1 MSDPIQAEWRTLGIV
16 WQSRAAAIQRTSDEL
31 AGIAL
36 RQDRERRRMRLLV
49 ALAWLAAFGTTA
61 WLMASTPFKGLGI
74 LLMAFLG
81 AGFIAATSLARPEEE
96 GGAHSLMPS
105 VERAIARQESLVRAV
120 WAGAAVGMVAL
131 AAVLSAA
138 AHLLLLS
145 ASRHDALAAWIGLG
159 IAAFYSLA
167 CAAFCAF
174 RGWRAR
180 AELARLHKLHAHM
193 TRPSHE

>member
-1 MSDPIQAEWRTLGIV
+1 MSDPIQAEWRSLGAV
-16 WQSRAAAIQRTSDEL
+16 WQSGAAVVRVTSDEL

-49 ALAWLAAFGTTA
+49 ILAWLAAFGTAA

-74 LLMAFLG
+74 LLMACLS
-81 AGFIAATSLARPEEE
+81 AGFIAATSLARPEDDP
-96 GGAHSLMPS
+96 GGRSLMPS
-105 VERAIARQESLVRAV
+105 VAQAIARQESLLRAV
-120 WAGAAVGMVAL
+120 LAGAAVGMVAL

-145 ASRHDALAAWIGLG
+145 ATRHAAPGIWIALG
-159 IAAFYSLA
+159 IAALCSFS
-167 CAAFCAF
+167 CAVICAF

-180 AELARLHKLHAHM
+180 AGLARLHKLHAQLNQ
-193 TRPSHE
+193 PPQE